1 MLTKYNV
8 HVHALNTSLIDYCGG
23 GDIISWSCWG
33 SIVTASSVYLSMDRR
48 RAFMKKLAT
57 VETLSPN
64 CSAMVACISLDGRL
78 VSLKMAYRVRL
89 WMSVKTSRGFL
100 GPVFSVRGISRSLR
114 LQAGKKDNATL
125 MDISSDLALRS
136 LSLHCSNFQNM
147 FTFIPFQIFFF
158 WSTCRSSNFGS
169 TELLTS
175 VFGTCSCQIEMQD
188 TTNVQTV
195 AFCVCLNPICKD
207 GWQWVALEM
216 CDWDYWSVIYGLNSG
231 ILAGKRAR
239 NDHQGPSTYKMCLA
253 MCNMFVL
260 SWIMPHLAYVLCA
273 SVPRS
278 CYSLQRHVEENQPTH
293 SSPIP
298 GFYTVSFSQLKKNL
312 NCP

>member
-1 MLTKYNV
+1 
-8 HVHALNTSLIDYCGG
+8 
-23 GDIISWSCWG
+23 
-33 SIVTASSVYLSMDRR
+33 
-48 RAFMKKLAT
+48 
-57 VETLSPN
+57 
-64 CSAMVACISLDGRL
+64 
-78 VSLKMAYRVRL
+78 
-89 WMSVKTSRGFL
+89 MSVKTSRGFL

-114 LQAGKKDNATL
+114 LQAGKKDNVTL
-125 MDISSDLALRS
+125 MDISSDLALK
-136 LSLHCSNFQNM
+136 SLHCIVPTSRICLPLFHLR
-147 FTFIPFQIFFF
+147 FFSF
-158 WSTCRSSNFGS
+158 GSTCRNANFGS

-175 VFGTCSCQIEMQD
+175 VFGTCGCQIEMQD

-195 AFCVCLNPICKD
+195 AFCVRLNPICKD
-207 GWQWVALEM
+207 GWQWVAFEM

-293 SSPIP
+293 SLHLSPASAQFLFP
-298 GFYTVSFSQLKKNL
+298 NSKNL